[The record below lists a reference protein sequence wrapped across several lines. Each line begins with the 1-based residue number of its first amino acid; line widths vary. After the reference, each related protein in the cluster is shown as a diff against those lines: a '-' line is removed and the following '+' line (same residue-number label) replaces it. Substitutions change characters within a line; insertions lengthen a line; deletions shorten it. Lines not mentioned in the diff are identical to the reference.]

1 MTQEYFSNWTTCWPD
16 GFRTLSEILM
26 APSLPPHHYEVIE
39 TGKQRVSDTLTNV
52 DDFSK
57 ACAVLIDAPTGS
69 GKSTFVLK
77 TLSQYA
83 QKQSKYILFLSNRS
97 TLNFQNKLLAS
108 AGKPK
113 VGPTALSNIKV
124 VGNFVLCTYQ
134 DILHMLSH
142 IDGITLQTRVGMCP
156 REVGYVVLDEANFF
170 CSDATFNGKTSR
182 ILREVIMKYYMCP
195 RIYMSATMGDVRPL
209 ILHEEQF
216 ARSLYPTAHTD
227 QCRFMWNAG
236 HPLIKD
242 YRFESD
248 YSSIHLHF
256 FVDWESIKQ
265 EISNSDSKWLV
276 FVSDSELGKT
286 LSKDI
291 PDSRFVNSSYVREH
305 QGEVVSM
312 VEREKFVENVLIST
326 SVFDSGIN
334 FHDDQL
340 KNIVVDS
347 EDLIQITQMLGRKRR
362 KAGERVEL
370 YVMLNSESTID
381 KRLRYNQMLQ
391 KLLQEAAWSPDK
403 FRLNKWGNLELNQQK
418 LFDLLPTGQL
428 VVNAYAPY
436 QLALLEGKYQ
446 CIKSHFP
453 EKQELAFAYEVCEW
467 FGQTYTEEMRCGV
480 PRVDSISE
488 KVIACLE
495 ASIQKAQQDGEDSNK
510 YILSKEDV
518 LSLAIELREIV
529 KPILYRF
536 DYIADSG
543 AKRNRLHKGK
553 EKDHMQ
559 SDVKKV
565 IEVLELPYDLA
576 GREETFYIRRI
587 ENVGYVSVD

>member
-1 MTQEYFSNWTTCWPD
+1 MDLDCRIWLITRDNWVSLVIGRKGRTFVCSSPRALNLWLYWLWNRNTQRTTALMDFGLSILSEIQKSKVSPASARKTRLNEEVAMTQEYFSNWTTCWPD

-256 FVDWESIKQ
+256 
-265 EISNSDSKWLV
+265 
-276 FVSDSELGKT
+276 
-286 LSKDI
+286 
-291 PDSRFVNSSYVREH
+291 
-305 QGEVVSM
+305 
-312 VEREKFVENVLIST
+312 
-326 SVFDSGIN
+326 
-334 FHDDQL
+334 
-340 KNIVVDS
+340 
-347 EDLIQITQMLGRKRR
+347 
-362 KAGERVEL
+362 
-370 YVMLNSESTID
+370 
-381 KRLRYNQMLQ
+381 
-391 KLLQEAAWSPDK
+391 
-403 FRLNKWGNLELNQQK
+403 
-418 LFDLLPTGQL
+418 
-428 VVNAYAPY
+428 
-436 QLALLEGKYQ
+436 
-446 CIKSHFP
+446 
-453 EKQELAFAYEVCEW
+453 
-467 FGQTYTEEMRCGV
+467 
-480 PRVDSISE
+480 
-488 KVIACLE
+488 
-495 ASIQKAQQDGEDSNK
+495 
-510 YILSKEDV
+510 
-518 LSLAIELREIV
+518 
-529 KPILYRF
+529 
-536 DYIADSG
+536 
-543 AKRNRLHKGK
+543 
-553 EKDHMQ
+553 
-559 SDVKKV
+559 
-565 IEVLELPYDLA
+565 
-576 GREETFYIRRI
+576 
-587 ENVGYVSVD
+587 